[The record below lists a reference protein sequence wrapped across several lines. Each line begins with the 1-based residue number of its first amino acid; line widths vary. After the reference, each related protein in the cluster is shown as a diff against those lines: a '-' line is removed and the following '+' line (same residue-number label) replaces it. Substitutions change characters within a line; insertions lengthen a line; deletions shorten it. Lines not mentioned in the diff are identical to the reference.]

1 MDFRKRK
8 CHSVGRG
15 GSPLPAQQRHLVLM
29 LSLIC
34 VFPAL
39 DPESRPPPGVHAP
52 PPSPLSPGLGNLIR
66 KPILHPAVHSNLF
79 QTNFPRD
86 SGSLECLVSKVL
98 TGTSRSCARS
108 AAAPSLQEFTAS
120 SCLIVMEP
128 QSPPLP
134 GSLAHTASISYSTP
148 SQLCSAASGQPPAP
162 LQRLSSPRVTSTEGL
177 TGVL

>member
-1 MDFRKRK
+1 MDFGKRK
-8 CHSVGRG
+8 CHSVGG

-34 VFPAL
+34 VFPLWIQRAG
-39 DPESRPPPGVHAP
+39 RQGVHAP

-98 TGTSRSCARS
+98 AGTSRSCARS
-108 AAAPSLQEFTAS
+108 AADPSLQEFTAA

-148 SQLCSAASGQPPAP
+148 SQLRSAVSGQPPAP

>member
-8 CHSVGRG
+8 CHSVGG
-15 GSPLPAQQRHLVLM
+15 GGPPASSAAPPGAYAKPE
-29 LSLIC
+29 LS
-34 VFPAL
+34 FPAL

-98 TGTSRSCARS
+98 AGTSRSCARS
-108 AAAPSLQEFTAS
+108 AAAPSLQEFTAA